1 MLDAVGINHDPV
13 SGSARIVSVV
23 PSITELLFDLQL
35 GESLVGRTGFCFHPK
50 AEVKHLPK
58 LGGTKDFDLDKL
70 RALQPT
76 HLIVN
81 VDENPKTLVDSA
93 REFVPNIVVT
103 HPMGPEDNVSLYQLM
118 GHIFNRQTQAQQLT
132 DDFLSSYRAAL
143 TQTNHLDQERVL
155 YIIWKKPWMTIS
167 RDTYIA
173 RILRSVGFNQIETN
187 MNERYPEINIENYSG
202 NVDRILLSTEPF
214 AFRNRDIDE
223 IKAQVQISGKPLIS
237 LIDGEMTS
245 WYGSRA
251 ILGYEYLAS
260 FRQKIITN

>member
-1 MLDAVGINHDPV
+1 
-13 SGSARIVSVV
+13 
-23 PSITELLFDLQL
+23 
-35 GESLVGRTGFCFHPK
+35 
-50 AEVKHLPK
+50 
-58 LGGTKDFDLDKL
+58 
-70 RALQPT
+70 
-76 HLIVN
+76 
-81 VDENPKTLVDSA
+81 
-93 REFVPNIVVT
+93 
-103 HPMGPEDNVSLYQLM
+103 M